1 MSIACKEL
9 HWVGQV
15 SQGAIQQKTNE
26 AFKQTLCLSPVYA
39 CIESLY
45 RYKSLILHC
54 ILISYYISVVIVN
67 DSMEFLLLP
76 VSKGYRSVR
85 DFRRC
90 VRDAPPNGAAFTF
103 ACICI

>member
-1 MSIACKEL
+1 MVKEAL
-9 HWVGQV
+9 RVQQV
-15 SQGAIQQKTNE
+15 VEAEEQLEVDLKQEAGA
-26 AFKQTLCLSPVYA
+26 VYA

-90 VRDAPPNGAAFTF
+90 VRDAPPDGAAFTF